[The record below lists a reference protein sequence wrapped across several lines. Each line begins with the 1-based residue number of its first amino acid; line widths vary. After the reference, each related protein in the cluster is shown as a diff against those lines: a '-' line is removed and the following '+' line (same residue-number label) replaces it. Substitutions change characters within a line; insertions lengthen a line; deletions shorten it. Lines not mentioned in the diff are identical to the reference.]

1 MDNYEQWQLQKY
13 GNITPSSEVG
23 LFPNLTADEKQQS
36 KIDDV
41 VFEDRQEIEMLEL
54 YGN

>member
-1 MDNYEQWQLQKY
+1 MNSYEKWQLKKY
-13 GNITPSSEVG
+13 GNITPSNEVG

-36 KIDDV
+36 KIDDF

-54 YGN
+54 YGH